1 MDKMQGID
9 ASLQLLKS
17 LFTGK
22 NRRVNLNINTKD
34 VIMKNEQT
42 TNLSKKVHKEY
53 LLRWIVDNNGAPN
66 NVLWVAPLE

>member
-42 TNLSKKVHKEY
+42 TNLSKKVHKEC
-53 LLRWIVDNNGAPN
+53 LLR
-66 NVLWVAPLE
+66 